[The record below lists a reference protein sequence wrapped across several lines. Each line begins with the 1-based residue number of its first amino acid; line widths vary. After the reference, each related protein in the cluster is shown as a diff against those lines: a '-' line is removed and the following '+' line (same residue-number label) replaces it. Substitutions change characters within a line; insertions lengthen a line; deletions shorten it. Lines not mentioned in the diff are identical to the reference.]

1 MGCGRQVYNYAKDR
15 SPGFLI
21 RSIVLSFFGRGEGWS
36 PFAQGVRRGPAD
48 MASRWLGSQPRLATF
63 HPGYLSQDA
72 VFLSSQVTGPEGTSL
87 WQGLGKAES

>member
-1 MGCGRQVYNYAKDR
+1 
-15 SPGFLI
+15 
-21 RSIVLSFFGRGEGWS
+21 
-36 PFAQGVRRGPAD
+36 